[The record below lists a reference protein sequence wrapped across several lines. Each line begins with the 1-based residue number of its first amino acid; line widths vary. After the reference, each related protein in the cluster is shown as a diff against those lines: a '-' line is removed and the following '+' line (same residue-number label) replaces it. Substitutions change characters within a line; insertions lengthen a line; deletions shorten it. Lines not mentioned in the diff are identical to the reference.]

1 MNSSPII
8 TKVLIRIL
16 EAMGYRR
23 LLYGYSTP
31 FAHGRPRYQR
41 SAQLADRALSW
52 TTCLDLATTRIVSV
66 DQQRW
71 MLIDSLDMDWRTA
84 SESDR
89 QSILDVAAKTGDLP
103 RLSDV
108 DIDLL
113 ALALA
118 NQTNLVTD
126 DYRMKNV
133 AREAGIDVQG
143 VMTTGGKKQWKWV
156 LRCIGMSTN

>member
-1 MNSSPII
+1 MAVLDTSALLNWPIE
-8 TKVLIRIL
+8 RCR
-16 EAMGYRR
+16 G
-23 LLYGYSTP
+23 
-31 FAHGRPRYQR
+31 Q
-41 SAQLADRALSW
+41 
-52 TTCLDLATTRIVSV
+52 IVSILQQQELLRV
-66 DQQRW
+66 DEQRW

-84 SESDR
+84 NEDER
-89 QSILDVAAKTGDLP
+89 QNVLEIAAKTGDLP

-118 NQTNLVTD
+118 NQTVLVTD

-133 AREAGIDVQG
+133 ARESCIDIQG

-156 LRCIGMSTN
+156 LRCIGCRQTEEVSSAAHRSKDDDVKACDRCGAPMKLKRG

>member
-1 MNSSPII
+1 MAVLDTSALLNWPIERCRGQL
-8 TKVLIRIL
+8 VSIL
-16 EAMGYRR
+16 QQQE
-23 LLYGYSTP
+23 
-31 FAHGRPRYQR
+31 
-41 SAQLADRALSW
+41 LS
-52 TTCLDLATTRIVSV
+52 RV

-71 MLIDSLDMDWRTA
+71 MLIDSLDMDWGTA

-143 VMTTGGKKQWKWV
+143 VMTAGGKKQWKWV
-156 LRCIGMSTN
+156 LRCIGCRQTEEVSADAHRSKHDDVKACDRCGSPMKLKRA

>member
-1 MNSSPII
+1 MDVDRNTRNGLANGKRRRAPID
-8 TKVLIRIL
+8 
-16 EAMGYRR
+16 
-23 LLYGYSTP
+23 
-31 FAHGRPRYQR
+31 PR
-41 SAQLADRALSW
+41 
-52 TTCLDLATTRIVSV
+52 C
-66 DQQRW
+66 
-71 MLIDSLDMDWRTA
+71 
-84 SESDR
+84 
-89 QSILDVAAKTGDLP
+89 AARTGDL

-143 VMTTGGKKQWKWV
+143 
-156 LRCIGMSTN
+156 S